1 MTLAFAFSVEVTQEL
16 EPFKGS
22 SSIAFHVS
30 SSPLRKCCVILMTAP
45 PLMSPGM
52 VQSSQPL
59 LGSCCCTGG
68 NGYIKAH
75 SRQLHYLLGSSFHKY
90 RKALRCLF
98 SVSYQGRES
107 AEAGRESERA
117 GCVPFVKG
125 AAAAGSAG
133 LLSFRAPVDTTPA
146 RCGAPGLP
154 GPLKLTCFQLTRT
167 ADFELA
173 SFSSS

>member
-16 EPFKGS
+16 KPFKGS
-22 SSIAFHVS
+22 PSIAFHVS
-30 SSPLRKCCVILMTAP
+30 SSPPRKCCVILMTAP

-59 LGSCCCTGG
+59 LGSVLLHRG

-75 SRQLHYLLGSSFHKY
+75 SPQLHYLLWSSFHKY
-90 RKALRCLF
+90 RKALPCLF

-107 AEAGRESERA
+107 AEAGRESERS
-117 GCVPFVKG
+117 GCVPLWRERRPL
-125 AAAAGSAG
+125 AQLGSWAQSARG
-133 LLSFRAPVDTTPA
+133 HHPA